1 VCARHAAVYKN
12 IVGFVMIINY
22 WLQEKKYKECYDD
35 LSHVLR
41 ECVTHARMQNTIFC
55 HTCIC
60 IVCL

>member
-1 VCARHAAVYKN
+1 MCTAYRCLHVYLLSCDDH
-12 IVGFVMIINY
+12 Y

-41 ECVTHARMQNTIFC
+41 ECVTHARMKNTIFC